1 VLGEKVY
8 MIAGDLGSS
17 FYTNQVYAA
26 DLLLQQDLYFRSV
39 ARVSNNNPINL
50 IPLAPLTIAENLPI
64 GSIVGDLNATD
75 PDTNSTLTYHLVSG
89 AGDGNN
95 SLFSLESNGTLK
107 TATTFDYETNASTY
121 SIRVQAKDE
130 FNATVEG
137 NFTVVVIN
145 LNEPT
150 IGSVTVSGTSVV
162 GQTLNASNSLT
173 DGDGMGV
180 VSYQWYRDGVPI
192 VLGGTFQDGNGSVD
206 GLGKATQVL
215 CSADNKHVYVLGFG
229 DDSVS
234 HYERNATTGE
244 LSFKSLLKDGVNGV
258 NGLDGPRN
266 MVLSG
271 DGEFAFVAGGEGDSI
286 SWFDRNTSTG
296 TLSYLG
302 ILEDGVG
309 GVDGLNGPHN
319 IGLSNDSRHA
329 YVTGWNDNAV
339 SWYEVNS
346 TSGALTFLGS
356 LKDGV
361 NGLDGLSSA
370 YDVALSPNDQH
381 VYLTSAGDDSVSW
394 YDRDTITGDLT
405 FVGILKD
412 QASGVDGLDGAR
424 SIALTSDGKFA
435 YLAAA
440 TDSSLGWFERNASNG
455 ALTFVGVLKN
465 GVNGVDGLQ
474 TASHFILS
482 HDEKQLYIV
491 GWGGNAVS
499 WYDRNATSG
508 GLDFGGM
515 LKDGLDGVD
524 GLATPS
530 SISLS
535 ADGRSVYVT
544 SWGEDALSKFT
555 RESQSGLLTYGFAK
569 DANYTLLHADLG
581 SAITVM
587 ASYTDDGGF
596 DQNVSSGGTAA
607 IQPIY
612 TTSQPNHFVELNSTV
627 DLEMIWVEPG
637 TFTMGQNTDEYR
649 SYKPAHEVT
658 LTKGFYLGKY
668 EVTQAQYE
676 VVMTGNLVTDS
687 NGDVISSTPS
697 LNAGNPNCPVE
708 QVSWNDIQ
716 VFIGRLNEHE
726 VANLPNG
733 WSYALPTEAQWEYA
747 CRAGTT
753 SSYSFGDDI
762 NTSLANYYGFIEGGT
777 ASVGDYPP
785 NPWGF
790 FDMHGNVFEWVKDVF
805 LPYVSEPRVDP
816 INENASI
823 LYRVQRGGTFYNS
836 KHKLPSYWR
845 DYSSSSKR
853 DEGLGFRLAFR
864 QITEPP
870 TDLNYTAEL
879 TISENQPIGTIV
891 GEFNA
896 TDPEGG
902 LITYLFAPPT
912 FEGFSPLLWLDAN
925 DRSTI
930 IGVSQ
935 ISQWRDKSG
944 NNFHANQSNVDAM
957 PSLIEKNGIS
967 LIGFDGISD
976 ILEVGTILSVESS
989 FDVFLVAQ
997 QESDLEDYPR
1007 MLSSSV
1013 TWENDWVAPNWYLG
1027 DFLSG
1032 GSSPRFTLKA
1042 FNRKFSAHKIENLGI
1057 AGRTSVN
1064 PNKFNGEIGEFIVL
1078 QNLSDFQRQKVH
1090 GYLAHKWGFVDKLPT
1105 GNPYKFDLFS
1115 LETNGTLRTS
1125 TIFDFETNA
1134 STYSIRVQ
1142 AKDEHNATVEGNFT
1156 VTLTDVFENQAPS
1169 QISLSPDRVEEN
1181 MPIGTMVG
1189 QLRTIDYDDPNGTGV
1204 YQYSFHTNT
1213 TGAEFFSLD
1222 SNGTMLTKQELD
1234 FESNSSHTIAL
1245 RVTDSLGAHLDQNL
1259 TIQVVDTFI
1268 PIVETGDPVD
1278 VGFQEA
1284 ILPGKL
1290 LDKGSSMDL
1299 IQIGMLI
1306 STDPNPYLDTNGV
1319 ILERGFLDT
1328 NQTFEVMMMGLEKG
1342 TKYFYR
1348 TYAMNAEGIGYGVV
1362 KDFEAQEHSVGPSWA
1377 NAQAGSAANWWTS
1390 PWLGS
1395 FYMNDGNA
1403 WIMHSELGWLYPMAS
1418 GQNGV
1423 WLWKDFMGWLWT
1435 DQQLY
1440 PFLYQNVSASWLY
1453 FYGASEGA
1461 QLFYRYRDGR
1471 WIEWNKS
1478 SDNQ

>member
-1 VLGEKVY
+1 
-8 MIAGDLGSS
+8 M
-17 FYTNQVYAA
+17 
-26 DLLLQQDLYFRSV
+26 
-39 ARVSNNNPINL
+39 
-50 IPLAPLTIAENLPI
+50 
-64 GSIVGDLNATD
+64 
-75 PDTNSTLTYHLVSG
+75 
-89 AGDGNN
+89 
-95 SLFSLESNGTLK
+95 
-107 TATTFDYETNASTY
+107 
-121 SIRVQAKDE
+121 
-130 FNATVEG
+130 
-137 NFTVVVIN
+137 VVIN

-612 TTSQPNHFVELNSTV
+612 TTSQPNHFVDLNSTV
-627 DLEMIWVEPG
+627 DLEMIWVAPG
-637 TFTMGQNTDEYR
+637 TFTMGSPDGEAGRQTDETE
-649 SYKPAHEVT
+649 HNVT

-668 EVTQAQYE
+668 EVTQDQYE
-676 VVMTGNLVTDS
+676 AVMAGNSSGLNINPSQKKGNL
-687 NGDVISSTPS
+687 
-697 LNAGNPNCPVE
+697 LPVE
-708 QVSWNDIQ
+708 KVSWEDIQ
-716 VFIGRLNEHE
+716 VFLHRLNQLESDKIP
-726 VANLPNG
+726 VG
-733 WSYALPTEAQWEYA
+733 WAYVLPTEAQWEHA

-753 SSYSFGDDI
+753 TRYSWGDDI
-762 NTSLANYYGFIEGGT
+762 DSSKANYNWDNNWTTKQTLF
-777 ASVGDYPP
+777 VGRYAA
-785 NPWGF
+785 NTWGF
-790 FDMHGNVFEWVKDVF
+790 YDMHGNVLEWTGDAYQSAY
-805 LPYVSEPRVDP
+805 PMGNPIVDP
-816 INENASI
+816 VRPSASGSST
-823 LYRVQRGGTFYNS
+823 VARGGAWNAGSAWIRSATRS
-836 KHKLPSYWR
+836 PKISSERSY
-845 DYSSSSKR
+845 KV
-853 DEGLGFRLAFR
+853 GFRLAFR

-1064 PNKFNGEIGEFIVL
+1064 PNKFNGEIGEFIVI

-1115 LETNGTLRTS
+1115 LDTNGTLKTA
-1125 TIFDFETNA
+1125 TTFDYETNA

-1156 VTLTDVFENQAPS
+1156 VTLTDVFDNQAPGAIS
-1169 QISLSPDRVEEN
+1169 IQFASLTENQPIGTVVGKLNAVDPEAGLVRYALINGSGSSGNQFFTVDPTGVLRTAVVFDFEQNASHSIRGRAMDEFNASREEVLNIQVSNQWEDPDGDGLENSYDPDDDNDGFSDIVEIAYGSDPLDPNSLPNRAPSEISLSPDRVEEN

-1189 QLRTIDYDDPNGTGV
+1189 QLRTIDGDDPNGTGV
-1204 YQYSFHTNT
+1204 YQYSFITN

-1234 FESNSSHTIAL
+1234 FESNSSHTVGL
-1245 RVTDSLGAHLDQNL
+1245 RVTDNLGAHLDQNL

-1284 ILPGKL
+1284 MLSGKL

-1299 IQIGMLI
+1299 IQIGMLV
-1306 STDPNPYLDTNGV
+1306 STDPNPNLNTKG
-1319 ILERGFLDT
+1319 IIRERGFLDA

-1348 TYAMNAEGIGYGVV
+1348 TYAMNAEG
-1362 KDFEAQEHSVGPSWA
+1362 VG
-1377 NAQAGSAANWWTS
+1377 
-1390 PWLGS
+1390 
-1395 FYMNDGNA
+1395 M
-1403 WIMHSELGWLYPMAS
+1403 
-1418 GQNGV
+1418 
-1423 WLWKDFMGWLWT
+1423 
-1435 DQQLY
+1435 
-1440 PFLYQNVSASWLY
+1440 
-1453 FYGASEGA
+1453 
-1461 QLFYRYRDGR
+1461 
-1471 WIEWNKS
+1471 EW
-1478 SDNQ
+1478 